1 MTHTLN
7 IMHRET
13 CHRLMKHLLTLLT
26 VFGLTFAASAASPFG
41 NPQIGKPAPDFSAK
55 DIDGKIVKLS
65 DFKGRIV
72 VIEAHEAACP
82 WTQVEYQSG
91 AMQKVQRQL
100 ASNDVAWLILNQGIQ
115 SQVQKRQTVAEA
127 KKEIADQKMTVANW
141 IIDDAAQSVSKR
153 YGVRVSP
160 QMFVIDTNGV
170 LAYTGAP
177 DDARTLA
184 QDRMTSHNYVR
195 QAVTELLAGK
205 KVSVPH
211 VKPIGCM
218 IIYPGMSTMQLMTI
232 PGDFN

>member
-91 AMQKVQRQL
+91 AMQKLQRQV

-127 KKEIADQKMTVANW
+127 KKEIADQKMTVAHW

-195 QAVTELLAGK
+195 QAVTELLGGK